1 MIVSDALFSRQSM
14 QGLGKLGAEIAGLQ
28 ERVSSG
34 VNDPRPS
41 ADPRRASELSALRD
55 LRAQLDQRDNTG
67 RNAADRL
74 SMTDQTLGSATDTL
88 RRFSEITLRAAND
101 VLTPDAVAALRA
113 EALTL
118 RDTVQNAANATD
130 MQGRPLF
137 AGTAPGPAYVKQA
150 QGGMVYQ
157 GNDAQSMAVLGEN
170 HQIAT
175 GLAGSRVFQAGSRDI
190 FTMLDDTIAAL
201 SPSQL
206 SARTQVAA
214 TGVAQLDLTR
224 SRAGDPISFTLTG
237 PAGSAQIDLDLR
249 LDAPEAAVTAINA
262 ASGRT
267 GITAV
272 LADNGTSLRLMSA
285 GQIALSDQKGGPRDQ
300 PVVRLGQIDDQGHS
314 MGAITGL
321 RRADLGINALVA
333 DARAAVDHLATMRAE
348 AGSLAAAVD
357 TRREAMAAQ
366 RLTLDQSIAQIGDLD
381 VAATL
386 TRLQTL
392 LTTQE
397 AAQMTFVKIVGQS
410 LFNYL
415 R

>member
-1 MIVSDALFSRQSM
+1 MNVSNALFARQTT

-28 ERVSSG
+28 ERIASG

-55 LRAQLDQRDNTG
+55 LRAQLVQRDTAG

-74 SMTDQTLGSATDTL
+74 SLTDQTLGTVTDTL
-88 RRFSEITLRAAND
+88 RRVKEITLRAAND
-101 VLTPDAVAALRA
+101 VLTPDAMAALRA
-113 EALTL
+113 EAITL
-118 RDTVQNAANATD
+118 RDSLQTAANATD

-137 AGTAPGPAYVKQA
+137 AGTAPGPAFVRGP
-150 QGGMVYQ
+150 QGGLVYQ
-157 GNDAQSMAVLGEN
+157 GNDAASMAQLGEN

-175 GLAGSRVFQAGSRDI
+175 GLPGSRIFQAGGRDV
-190 FTMLDDTIAAL
+190 FALLDDTVAAL
-201 SPSQL
+201 GPSLLAARGQV
-206 SARTQVAA
+206 SADSS
-214 TGVAQLDLTR
+214 AQLDLLR
-224 SRAGDPISFTLTG
+224 SRAGDMVTVTFIG
-237 PAGSAQIDLDLR
+237 PAGSAQVDLDLR

-262 ASGRT
+262 ATGRT
-267 GITAV
+267 GISAS
-272 LADNGTSLRLMSA
+272 LAENGTSLRLAAA
-285 GQIALSDQKGGPRDQ
+285 GPITLSDQQGGPRDQ
-300 PVVRLGQIDDQGHS
+300 TVLRLGQIDVQGRAT
-314 MGAITGL
+314 GPITSL
-321 RRADLGINALVA
+321 RRADMQINALLA
-333 DARAAVDHLATMRAE
+333 DAGTAVDHLATLRAE

-357 TRREAMAAQ
+357 TRREALAAQ

-392 LTTQE
+392 LTTQQ